1 MDRQELNVSRRG
13 LLRLGLISAGVPAL
27 SRLFGRPAFAQD
39 LGPGNKLVGKV
50 GGRDEAA
57 LFPGLNLPGGGQ
69 TEIRLNQSIYTSDP
83 DELEVAQRL
92 KPFDP
97 QSWYD
102 EWTRVAQRNEE
113 IAEGYAA
120 QKLNVS
126 ANQFYLRAAGFY
138 REAIGYQQDTD
149 KTMLPGYNKSRELF
163 DKAWKMVPP
172 PFERVTVKVDGN
184 MLDGYF
190 RKPGGP
196 AGTKFPAVIIYQ
208 GADSLM
214 EPSIM
219 GSGSYVSR
227 GMAVLVVDL
236 PGQGAAKRLKHLY
249 MPPDTERLVKDLI
262 DYLETR
268 PDVDA
273 TRVGVR
279 GVSLGSY
286 SAPRAA
292 SGEKRVKAVT
302 TTAGSFDV
310 LADLFDYYP
319 PIQQRVRWIVGAK
332 DLADTRRKLK
342 DYNLEGL
349 AQKIECPMLIGY
361 GPTDRIMDPQGA
373 FKLYQ
378 AAVKSDRKMWADA
391 GHPNHDEKSG
401 GVQVMRLP
409 TAQDWMAR
417 QLGAH
422 A

>member
-1 MDRQELNVSRRG
+1 MHSQSMLSRRG
-13 LLRLGLISAGVPAL
+13 LLKLGLASASVPAL
-27 SRLFGRPAFAQD
+27 ARVLSIPALAQD
-39 LGPGNKLVGKV
+39 LGPGNRRVGEV
-50 GGRDEAA
+50 GGRDEER
-57 LFPGLNLPGGGQ
+57 LFAGLDLPGGAQ

-92 KPFDP
+92 RPFDP
-97 QSWYD
+97 KSWYD

-113 IAEGYAA
+113 IADGYAA

-126 ANQFYLRAAGFY
+126 ANQFYLRAFGFY
-138 REAIGYQQDTD
+138 RDAITYQQDTD
-149 KTMLPGYNKSRELF
+149 KTMLPGYKKMLEQF

-172 PFERVTVKVDGN
+172 PFERVTVMVDGN
-184 MLDGYF
+184 KLDGYF

-196 AGTKFPAVIIYQ
+196 AGTRFPTVIVYQ
-208 GADSLM
+208 GADSLA
-214 EPSIM
+214 EPSTM
-219 GSGSYVSR
+219 GAGSYVSR

-236 PGQGAAKRLKHLY
+236 PGQGRAKRLQQLY
-249 MPPDTERLVKDLI
+249 MPPDTERLVSDLV

-273 TRVGVR
+273 SRIGMR

-292 SGEKRVKAVT
+292 SGDQRIKAVT

-310 LADLFDYYP
+310 LRDLFDYYP

-342 DYNLEGL
+342 DYTMEGV
-349 AQKIECPMLIGY
+349 AQNIRCPMLIGY

-373 FKLYQ
+373 FRLYE
-378 AAVKSDRKMWADA
+378 AAVNSDRKMWAGA
-391 GHPNHDEKSG
+391 GHLNHDEKSG
-401 GVQVMRLP
+401 GVQEMPLP
-409 TAQDWMAR
+409 TAQDWLAR